1 MIGKKKIQ
9 TKKTISKKTADKEI
23 VIKKVN
29 KVALKAESKI
39 NKEIDRFSNELDAF
53 LNKSKGINVASLAK
67 REQAP
72 YFFDT
77 GNYALNWVISD
88 DFFKGLPGT
97 KAIVV
102 AGECIGAN
110 TPLKIKASEE
120 FIQFLKKE
128 HNLS

>member
-1 MIGKKKIQ
+1 MIGKKKTQ
-9 TKKTISKKTADKEI
+9 VKSATNNKEI
-23 VIKKVN
+23 VIKK
-29 KVALKAESKI
+29 KTIDKATEKI
-39 NKEIDRFSNELDAF
+39 NSKLDKEKDKFSNELDAF

-77 GNYALNWVISD
+77 GNYALNWVVSD

-102 AGECIGAN
+102 AGECISSE
-110 TPLKIKASEE
+110 TKLKIKASEE